1 MLTGMSPELLALFC
15 GFAMGFVGS
24 VPLTGPIALLVFHR
38 GLQGRY
44 LRGIAIGIGGT
55 LGETI
60 YCALAVAG
68 VGALVEEFPLASAG
82 MKFLSA
88 LILVAF
94 GLYFLF
100 APPSTEAA
108 DEDESVDE
116 APEAWHRDF
125 GQGFAISAFNPIL
138 LLNWSAAVAILYSM
152 TGIQLEL
159 VSGAMFVVGAS
170 VGVGTWFTLL
180 ILILRSFQRELPEQT
195 VAWIQR
201 AMGAFVLVAAALPF
215 HDLLS
220 GLA

>member
-1 MLTGMSPELLALFC
+1 MSPELVATLS

-24 VPLTGPIALLVFHR
+24 IPLTGPIALLVFHR

-44 LRGIAIGIGGT
+44 LRGVAVGVGGT

-60 YCALAVAG
+60 YCAMAVAG
-68 VGALVEEFPLASAG
+68 VGALVEQFPLASAG

-88 LILVAF
+88 MILVAF

-100 APPSTEAA
+100 APPSTGQT
-108 DEDESVDE
+108 DGESVE
-116 APEAWHRDF
+116 QAPEAWHRDL

-138 LLNWSAAVAILYSM
+138 LLNWTAAVAILYSM
-152 TGIQLEL
+152 TGIRLD
-159 VSGAMFVVGAS
+159 VASGSVFVVGAS
-170 VGVGTWFTLL
+170 LGVCAWFVSL
-180 ILILRSFQRELPEQT
+180 ILILRSFKRELPEQT

>member
-1 MLTGMSPELLALFC
+1 
-15 GFAMGFVGS
+15 MGFLGS

-44 LRGIAIGIGGT
+44 LRGAAVGIGGT

-68 VGALVEEFPLASAG
+68 VGALVEKFPLASTG

-88 LILVAF
+88 MILVAF
-94 GLYFLF
+94 GLYFLV
-100 APPSTEAA
+100 APPGGAEEADA
-108 DEDESVDE
+108 SIDRAGDT
-116 APEAWHRDF
+116 WHTDLA
-125 GQGFAISAFNPIL
+125 QGFGISAFNPIL
-138 LLNWSAAVAILYSM
+138 LLNWTAAVAILYSM
-152 TGIQLEL
+152 TGIRLDL
-159 VSGAMFVVGAS
+159 SSGIVFVIGATL
-170 VGVGTWFTLL
+170 GVGGWFILL
-180 ILILRSFQRELPEQT
+180 VIILRYFKQHLPEGS

-201 AMGAFVLVAAALPF
+201 AMGAIVLVAAALPF